1 MNAYVNEKQTE
12 LFIELGVIF
21 AFSEAQFEEQKQPG
35 IKYCSVLGANEFV
48 PEKNAKEFVEQLS
61 IIHKKGRELEEK
73 GIERIIEEQL
83 ANHECFFTGEIDD
96 AVDALAS
103 YNVTFDEVWDVYNN
117 VSHKYDT
124 W

>member
-103 YNVTFDEVWDVYNN
+103 YKVTFDEVWDVYNK